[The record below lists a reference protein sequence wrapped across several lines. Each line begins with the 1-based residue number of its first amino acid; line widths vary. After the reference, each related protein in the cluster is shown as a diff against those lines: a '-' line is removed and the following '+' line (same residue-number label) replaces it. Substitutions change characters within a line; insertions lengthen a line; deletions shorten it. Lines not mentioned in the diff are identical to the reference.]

1 MTSSTAPSTAPSTM
15 DGAPVQTRIHPTAVV
30 DPKAELGAGVD
41 IGPYAVIGPEVT
53 IGSGS
58 RIGPHVV
65 IDGRVSMGSRNRIFP
80 GACIGLEPQDLK
92 YNGAPTEVVIG
103 DDNSIRECVTINRA
117 TADGEQTRIGSSNLL
132 MAYSHLGHNCHLG
145 DRIVIANGV
154 AVAGHVVVG
163 DRAVIGGVLG
173 IHQFVH
179 IGTMAMVGGMS
190 RIERDVPPFTMV
202 EWHPSRV
209 RALNKIGLRRS
220 GLVEAEGGQQFSEL
234 KRVWTLLYREGLPLA
249 QALAELRGQSL
260 AGPAAELVGFL
271 EASVGPNRRGPIPG
285 AR

>member
-1 MTSSTAPSTAPSTM
+1 MEPVITAAQTVTS
-15 DGAPVQTRIHPTAVV
+15 IHPTAVV
-30 DPKAELGAGVD
+30 DPKAELGPGVQV
-41 IGPYAVIGPEVT
+41 GPYAVIGPEVE
-53 IGSGS
+53 IGAAS

-65 IDGRVSMGSRNRIFP
+65 LDGRVRMGARNHIFP

-92 YNGAPTEVVIG
+92 YAGDPTAVVLG
-103 DDNSIRECVTINRA
+103 DDNTIRECVTINRA
-117 TADGEQTRIGSSNLL
+117 TTDEQETRLGSGNLL
-132 MAYSHLGHNCHLG
+132 MAYSHLGHNCELG

-202 EWHPSRV
+202 EGHPSRV

-249 QALAELRGQSL
+249 QALAELRSQSL